1 MNDLNHLV
9 EDDELMR
16 EIRAR
21 KEEFAAR
28 FDFDIKKMGK
38 HLREWEE
45 KNRDRVTIRHP
56 RHRPDDLLG
65 R

>member
-1 MNDLNHLV
+1 MNKSNPHI

-45 KNRDRVTIRHP
+45 KNRHRVILRHP
-56 RHRPDDLLG
+56 RDR
-65 R
+65 